1 MKKFLLRLLVR
12 IFNTTSSQRL
22 LERNVILS
30 HYLMGIGAGSNVGSS
45 GEKILIKKLRQ
56 RYVTYSSSICVF
68 DVGANQGQFLKLLA
82 DNLKDIPVTF
92 HCFEP
97 AHHTFDVLT
106 ERIGKA
112 PNIILNNFGL
122 GDQREE
128 KDLYYDE
135 LGSGKA
141 SLSKRRLD
149 HFGIDFALSE
159 KVIINTLDD
168 YCLEQKIENIDL
180 LKLDVE
186 GHELSVLKGGENTL
200 RNGKVYMLTFEFG
213 GCNIDSRTY
222 FQDFWYLLQDY
233 GLRYFYRITPM
244 GLLVY
249 LPQYDEIDEQF
260 RTTNYLVCR
269 ESL

>member
-1 MKKFLLRLLVR
+1 MKKFLLKLLVR
-12 IFNTTSSQRL
+12 IFNTTFSQRL
-22 LERNVILS
+22 LERNVNLS
-30 HYLMGIGAGSNVGSS
+30 HYLMGIGAGSGVDSS

-56 RYVTYSSSICVF
+56 RYAANPSPMCVF
-68 DVGANQGQFLKLLA
+68 DAGANQGQFLKLLA
-82 DNLKDIPVTF
+82 GNLKDIPVTF

-97 AHHTFDVLT
+97 ARHTFDILT
-106 ERIGKA
+106 ERIGKT

-122 GDQREE
+122 GDHREE

-135 LGSGKA
+135 IGSGKA

-149 HFGIDFALSE
+149 HFGIDFILSE

-168 YCLEQKIENIDL
+168 YCLDRKVENIDL

-222 FQDFWYLLQDY
+222 FQDFWYLLQEY
-233 GLRYFYRITPM
+233 GLRNFYRITPS
-244 GLLVY
+244 GLLVH
-249 LPQYDEIDEQF
+249 LPEYDEIDEQF
-260 RTTNYLVCR
+260 RTTNFLVCR
-269 ESL
+269 EPI